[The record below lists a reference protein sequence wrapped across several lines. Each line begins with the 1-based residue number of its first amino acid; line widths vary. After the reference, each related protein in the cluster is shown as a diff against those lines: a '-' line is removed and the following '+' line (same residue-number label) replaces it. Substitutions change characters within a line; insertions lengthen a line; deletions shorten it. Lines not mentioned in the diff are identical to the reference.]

1 MERHEWLQKAQ
12 ENLQKASERK
22 GRPLTAAC
30 ITFGC
35 QMNARDSEKLRGMLA
50 EIGFV
55 ITDSEEA
62 DLVLYNTCTVRE
74 NANTKIY
81 GRLGYLHSMKK
92 KDPDKI
98 IALCG
103 CMMQEPGVIETIRR
117 DYPYVNLVFGTHNLF
132 RLPELVASVLDS
144 PQEQFIAILKD
155 TNEIVEDLPK
165 IRKYSFK
172 SGVNIMFGCNNFCS
186 YCIVPYVRGREKS
199 REPEDILDEI
209 RTLAQD
215 GVKEIMLLGQN
226 VNSYGKTLQKP
237 VSFAELLDRA
247 AEIDGIERIRFMTS
261 HPKDLSEDLI
271 RSMARNPKV
280 CRHLHLPLQSGST
293 RILEKMNRRYTK
305 ERYLEL
311 VSEIREAI
319 PDISLTTDIIVGFPG
334 ETEEDFQETMDVV
347 RRVRYDS
354 AFTFLYSKRTGTPA
368 ASMDNQIDEETMHD
382 RFDRLLRMV
391 QEIGRE
397 QTARF
402 TGQVMPVLVESVNA
416 QQEELVTGRLGNN
429 TVVHFPGSVSLI
441 GEIVPVRLEECKG
454 FYYLGTQAQAE

>member
-1 MERHEWLQKAQ
+1 MA
-12 ENLQKASERK
+12 
-22 GRPLTAAC
+22 
-30 ITFGC
+30 ITVGLISLGC
-35 QMNARDSEKLRGMLA
+35 SKNRIDSEQMLA
-50 EIGFV
+50 VLSAHGYKVVHDPAKAEIIIVNTCGF
-55 ITDSEEA
+55 IEAAKEEA
-62 DLVLYNTCTVRE
+62 IATLFEMAEY
-74 NANTKIY
+74 KKY
-81 GRLGYLHSMKK
+81 GRCRLLAATGCFAQRYPEAIRQEMPEV
-92 KDPDKI
+92 DI
-98 IALCG
+98 I
-103 CMMQEPGVIETIRR
+103 M
-117 DYPYVNLVFGTHNLF
+117 
-132 RLPELVASVLDS
+132 
-144 PQEQFIAILKD
+144 
-155 TNEIVEDLPK
+155 
-165 IRKYSFK
+165 
-172 SGVNIMFGCNNFCS
+172 GVNEYEKLDQAIREAQDGTRPVYTDDDGSFFEYGRVLTTPRYSAYVRIGEGCDNFCS
-186 YCIVPYVRGREKS
+186 FCAIPLIRGFYRS
-199 REPEDILDEI
+199 RGEAEILEEI

-247 AEIDGIERIRFMTS
+247 AKIDGIERIRFMTS

-305 ERYLEL
+305 DRYLEL

-368 ASMDNQIDEETMHD
+368 ASMENQIDEETMHD
-382 RFDRLLRMV
+382 RFDRLLRVV

-429 TVVHFPGSVSLI
+429 TVVHFPGSASLI
-441 GEIVPVRLEECKG
+441 GEIVPVRLEECRG
-454 FYYLGTQAQAE
+454 FYYLGTQIPANT

>member
-1 MERHEWLQKAQ
+1 
-12 ENLQKASERK
+12 
-22 GRPLTAAC
+22 
-30 ITFGC
+30 
-35 QMNARDSEKLRGMLA
+35 
-50 EIGFV
+50 
-55 ITDSEEA
+55 
-62 DLVLYNTCTVRE
+62 
-74 NANTKIY
+74 
-81 GRLGYLHSMKK
+81 
-92 KDPDKI
+92 
-98 IALCG
+98 
-103 CMMQEPGVIETIRR
+103 
-117 DYPYVNLVFGTHNLF
+117 
-132 RLPELVASVLDS
+132 
-144 PQEQFIAILKD
+144 
-155 TNEIVEDLPK
+155 
-165 IRKYSFK
+165 
-172 SGVNIMFGCNNFCS
+172 
-186 YCIVPYVRGREKS
+186 REKS